1 MYVITPPSYAIRQDQ
16 SRKTFAVRRVGAR
29 LGSFDLSGG
38 HHVGMTDAADLL
50 AEWPDPS
57 RPFVTYYDA
66 ASGERVELSGTTTRN
81 WVMKAA
87 NLLVEE
93 ADAEVGSRVMP
104 AMPSHWMRIVWLLA
118 TWAVGGIVVDQEGD
132 VDIAGPALDF
142 GSHPAAHR
150 WATALHSLG
159 LPFDHLPPDVV
170 DLGRVLPG
178 MPDAFFALAS
188 PLPDDLAVDTAG
200 LRMTYAALT
209 TLTPT
214 AERLVVQPADLAT
227 DIQRVVS
234 ACRGGG
240 SFVLVTG
247 ADADELE
254 RLATQERAD
263 LP

>member
-1 MYVITPPSYAIRQDQ
+1 M
-16 SRKTFAVRRVGAR
+16 G
-29 LGSFDLSGG
+29 
-38 HHVGMTDAADLL
+38 DLL

-66 ASGERVELSGTTTRN
+66 ATGERVELSGTTTRN

-93 ADAEVGSRVMP
+93 ADAEVGIRVMP
-104 AMPSHWMRIVWLLA
+104 TMPSHWMRIVWLLA
-118 TWAVGGIVVDQEGD
+118 TWAVGGTVVDQGGD
-132 VDIAGPALDF
+132 VCVAGPALDF
-142 GSHPAAHR
+142 GSHPAPHR
-150 WATALHSLG
+150 WATALHPLG
-159 LPFDHLPPDVV
+159 LPFDDLPSDVA

-178 MPDAFFALAS
+178 MPDAFFALAT

-200 LRMTYAALT
+200 LHLTYAALA

-214 AERLVVQPADLAT
+214 AQRLAVQPADLAT
-227 DIQRVVS
+227 DIRRLVS

-247 ADADELE
+247 AGTDELG
-254 RLATQERAD
+254 RLAAQERAV